1 MGSITGSA
9 HIQGP
14 NSILPAARAKR
25 CKAHAAEAA
34 TNTPH
39 QKPVDINI
47 DSSYGDHSTKDP
59 LVFLSATVACGR
71 VFWARLLPLAMDASK
86 QDSPP
91 EVPTAPASPPGLST
105 IHLPQHAGGL

>member
-47 DSSYGDHSTKDP
+47 DSSYGDLSTKDP

-71 VFWARLLPLAMDASK
+71 VFGHASSLLQWMQASK
-86 QDSPP
+86 IRRQRFRRPRLRRQD
-91 EVPTAPASPPGLST
+91 
-105 IHLPQHAGGL
+105 